1 MATRAD
7 NLKVTSVSVVDRGAN
22 PKAMIALAKRAPQ
35 EGETPPAPA
44 DKPMYK
50 RVLDAVGKVLGVKK
64 SGDEAMTFNESME
77 EVSRDRLRDEI
88 WEITHALTASL
99 ASTFDDNSLDEATK
113 AARMKQSVDE
123 FAAAAKPCIDKWT
136 AGETA
141 IDKSETGGQ
150 PPADITINS
159 TEESGDMNINK
170 GAMSAEDKAA
180 YEAIVKKCGVEDA
193 DAAEQ
198 VAKAQAAAKEQ
209 IDALNDV
216 VKKLTERIEAQ
227 AEAARDA
234 EMLTIA
240 KKYELLGQ
248 KPEELAKVL
257 KSLPDEARAAMLAT
271 MDTALKATEQSG
283 IFSEI
288 GKRGTAPNGDAWAA
302 IEKRAAELRKADT
315 ALTRE
320 QSIVKACDEKPEL
333 VAEYEGSR

>member
-35 EGETPPAPA
+35 EGETPPA
-44 DKPMYK
+44 DEPMYK
-50 RVLDAVGKVLGVKK
+50 RVLDAVGKALGVKK
-64 SGDEAMTFNESME
+64 SGDEAMTFSESME

-88 WEITHALTASL
+88 WEITRALTASL
-99 ASTFDDNSLDEATK
+99 ASTFDDNSLDEAGK

-136 AGETA
+136 AGEAA

-150 PPADITINS
+150 PPADITINN
-159 TEESGDMNINK
+159 TGESGDMNINK
-170 GAMSAEDKAA
+170 GAMSAEDKAT
-180 YEAIVKKCGVEDA
+180 YEAIARKYGVEDA
-193 DAAEQ
+193 DVSEQ

-234 EMLTIA
+234 EMLAVA

-248 KPEELAKVL
+248 KPEELAKTL
-257 KSLPDEARAAMLAT
+257 KPLPDDARAAMLST
-271 MDTALKATEQSG
+271 MDAALKATEQSG

-302 IEKRAAELRKADT
+302 IEKRAAELRKADA